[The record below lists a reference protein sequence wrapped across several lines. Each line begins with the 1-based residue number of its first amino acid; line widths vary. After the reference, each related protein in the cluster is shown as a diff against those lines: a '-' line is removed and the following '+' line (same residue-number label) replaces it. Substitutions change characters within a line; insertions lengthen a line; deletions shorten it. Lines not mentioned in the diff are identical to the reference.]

1 MDHWF
6 EILSIRVRY
15 PPIQQGIVTIYA
27 KACKKKKKKIWTGH
41 VLDYQPHV
49 LAMSVSIVSFVYGII
64 LSIEYYDREPR
75 LGRTLRS

>member
-27 KACKKKKKKIWTGH
+27 KACKKKKKN
-41 VLDYQPHV
+41 LDWSR
-49 LAMSVSIVSFVYGII
+49 AR
-64 LSIEYYDREPR
+64 LSAPR
-75 LGRTLRS
+75 ACDECFYR